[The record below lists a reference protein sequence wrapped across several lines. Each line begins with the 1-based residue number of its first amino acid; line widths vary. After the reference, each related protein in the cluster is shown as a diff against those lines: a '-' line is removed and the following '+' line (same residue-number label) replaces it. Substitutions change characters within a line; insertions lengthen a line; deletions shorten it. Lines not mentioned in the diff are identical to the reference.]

1 MMNSEDLIRQAQR
14 VLEIEAQAISGLL
27 PRLGNEFIQA
37 VNLLYS
43 CQGKVVVTGMGK
55 SGHIG
60 QKISAT
66 LSSTGTPTF
75 FLHPGEGKHGDLGM
89 VTRQDVMII
98 ISNSG
103 ETEEIIDLL
112 PFFKR
117 LNVSLIS
124 LTGKPQST
132 IGKVSQVVIDVSV
145 KEEAC
150 PLQLAP
156 TASTTATLAM
166 GDALAIVLLQKRG
179 FKEQDFALFHP
190 GGILG
195 RRLLL
200 KVEDVMHTGEQIPR
214 VFENAP
220 MKDALMEITSKKL
233 GVTTV
238 TSPSGEFKGI
248 ITDGDLRRWLE
259 RIDHGQELFNQ
270 KAKDIMTQNPKTIDR
285 DALAAQ
291 AVLLME
297 KFSITSLIIVVGGKA
312 LGIVHLHDLLKRGV
326 V

>member
-1 MMNSEDLIRQAQR
+1 MDSEAIIKQAQR

-37 VNLLYS
+37 VHLLYS

-75 FLHPGEGKHGDLGM
+75 FLHPGEGKHGDLGV
-89 VTRQDVMII
+89 VTRQDVVVI

-103 ETEEIIDLL
+103 ETEELIDLL

-117 LNVSLIS
+117 FNVSLIC
-124 LTGKPQST
+124 LTGNPQST
-132 IGKVSQVVIDVSV
+132 LGKGSQVVIDVSV

-166 GDALAIVLLQKRG
+166 GDALAIALLQKRG
-179 FKEQDFALFHP
+179 FKELDFAMVHP

-200 KVEDVMHTGEQIPR
+200 KVEDVMHTGDQIPR
-214 VFENAP
+214 VTENSS
-220 MKDALMEITSKKL
+220 MKDALIEITSKKL
-233 GVTTV
+233 GVTTI
-238 TSPSGEFKGI
+238 TNSSGVLKGI

-259 RIDHGQELFNQ
+259 RIEHSQDMFQQ
-270 KAKDIMTQNPKTIDR
+270 TAKDIMTKNPKTIETE
-285 DALAAQ
+285 ALAAQ
-291 AVLLME
+291 AVLHME
-297 KFSITSLIIVVGGKA
+297 KFSITSLIIVNSENMV
-312 LGIVHLHDLLKRGV
+312 LGVVHLHDLLKRGV

>member
-1 MMNSEDLIRQAQR
+1 MNSEDLIRQAQR